1 MEYLKFC
8 WDYWWS
14 GGTVNLVILLSSF
27 FIGIFYWS
35 RRYTKNFTNLMIGV
49 VPLLG
54 LLGTVVG
61 MIDTFN
67 ALQRAGADVQGLS
80 YGISK
85 AMITTASGLC
95 VAIFG
100 TCILPFKKDKD
111 PEPYTEEQL
120 SKMSIEQLE
129 EIVSKQNSP
138 LIDPIRV
145 NNVIQ
150 KHIRSRIINK
160 IFITNLEGSF
170 YQFVNRKRQ

>member
-1 MEYLKFC
+1 
-8 WDYWWS
+8 
-14 GGTVNLVILLSSF
+14 
-27 FIGIFYWS
+27 
-35 RRYTKNFTNLMIGV
+35 MIGV

-111 PEPYTEEQL
+111 PEAYTEEQL

-129 EIVSKQNSP
+129 EIVSKQNN
-138 LIDPIRV
+138 LFE
-145 NNVIQ
+145 
-150 KHIRSRIINK
+150 IN
-160 IFITNLEGSF
+160 
-170 YQFVNRKRQ
+170 Q

>member
-1 MEYLKFC
+1 
-8 WDYWWS
+8 
-14 GGTVNLVILLSSF
+14 
-27 FIGIFYWS
+27 
-35 RRYTKNFTNLMIGV
+35 MIGV

-100 TCILPFKKDKD
+100 TCILPLKKDKD
-111 PEPYTEEQL
+111 PVPYTNEQL
-120 SKMSIEQLE
+120 SKMSIKQLE

-170 YQFVNRKRQ
+170 YQFLNRKRQ

>member
-1 MEYLKFC
+1 
-8 WDYWWS
+8 
-14 GGTVNLVILLSSF
+14 
-27 FIGIFYWS
+27 
-35 RRYTKNFTNLMIGV
+35 MIGV

-95 VAIFG
+95 VAIFS

>member
-1 MEYLKFC
+1 
-8 WDYWWS
+8 
-14 GGTVNLVILLSSF
+14 
-27 FIGIFYWS
+27 
-35 RRYTKNFTNLMIGV
+35 MIGV

-100 TCILPFKKDKD
+100 TCILPLKKDKD
-111 PEPYTEEQL
+111 PAPYTDEQL

-145 NNVIQ
+145 NKVIQ

-170 YQFVNRKRQ
+170 YQFLNRKRQ

>member
-1 MEYLKFC
+1 
-8 WDYWWS
+8 
-14 GGTVNLVILLSSF
+14 
-27 FIGIFYWS
+27 
-35 RRYTKNFTNLMIGV
+35 MIGV

-100 TCILPFKKDKD
+100 TCILPLKKDKD
-111 PEPYTEEQL
+111 PAPYTDEQL

-145 NNVIQ
+145 NKVIQ
-150 KHIRSRIINK
+150 KHIRSRIVNK

-170 YQFVNRKRQ
+170 FQFLNRKRQ

>member
-1 MEYLKFC
+1 
-8 WDYWWS
+8 
-14 GGTVNLVILLSSF
+14 
-27 FIGIFYWS
+27 
-35 RRYTKNFTNLMIGV
+35 MIGV

-67 ALQRAGADVQGLS
+67 ALQWAGADVQGLY

-85 AMITTASGLC
+85 VMITTASGLC
-95 VAIFG
+95 VLIFG
-100 TCILPFKKDKD
+100 TCIYPFKKDKN
-111 PEPYTEEQL
+111 PEMYTEEQL

-150 KHIRSRIINK
+150 KHIRSRIVNK
-160 IFITNLEGSF
+160 IFITNLEESF
-170 YQFVNRKRQ
+170 YQFLNRKR